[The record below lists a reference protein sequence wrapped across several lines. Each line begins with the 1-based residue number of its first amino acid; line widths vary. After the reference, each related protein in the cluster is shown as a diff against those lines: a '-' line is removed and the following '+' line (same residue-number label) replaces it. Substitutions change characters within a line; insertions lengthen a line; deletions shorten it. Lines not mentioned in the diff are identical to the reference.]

1 VSAGGVSAQLDLAA
15 IEARLK
21 KAVRGPWRHDVDPR
35 PDGADQIITA
45 GGLAWITV
53 AFMPTPAE
61 KFYDTAQFIA
71 HAPSDV
77 AVLVEAVKALRP
89 LYGELFA
96 LRQEMA
102 ILVEIWEQDFGS
114 HGLPIRAKGAIAHAT
129 MVLARVS
136 DGAAAVL
143 GTRQEGL

>member
-1 VSAGGVSAQLDLAA
+1 MSAGGVSAQLDLAA

-77 AVLVEAVKALRP
+77 AVLVEAVKALRAA
-89 LYGELFA
+89 LTQLRVAHHRMDDAWVDGNETTLTLARFA
-96 LRQEMA
+96 LQEA
-102 ILVEIWEQDFGS
+102 DE
-114 HGLPIRAKGAIAHAT
+114 R
-129 MVLARVS
+129 
-136 DGAAAVL
+136 AAAVL
-143 GTRQEGL
+143 GTP